1 MDALSSYK
9 ESVNNVAKTL
19 KIKKGNFLITGATG
33 LIGTSIIDVLL
44 AGNNYYNADYKIY
57 ALGRNKNRIE
67 DRFGNSVIPIVQN
80 ITDEIPN
87 NVKVDYIIHAASN
100 ADPKMYAMQPVETVL
115 TNVTGNINVLEYC
128 KKHNGTRV
136 LVTSSFEV
144 YGKIEGHDIYKEDD
158 CGILDFQLLRNGYPE
173 SKRCAEILLRSYV
186 EEYNVNAVIARLCS
200 IYGPTMKNDDSKAHA
215 QFIRNAL
222 NGENII
228 LKSEGL
234 QRRTYC
240 YVIDAV
246 SAIFQIL
253 FYGKVGE
260 VYNVSN
266 ENSVASIAE
275 VAEIIAKISGKRV
288 VFDIPSEIEMRGYSK
303 PQDCILD
310 NKKLQSLG
318 WNGKYKLEQGLRE
331 TIQYMTSTIEDKN
344 Y

>member
-1 MDALSSYK
+1 MDTLSSYI
-9 ESVNNVAKTL
+9 ESVNNVARML
-19 KIKKGNFLITGATG
+19 KIKKANFLITGATG
-33 LIGTSIIDVLL
+33 LIGSSIIDVLL

-57 ALGRNKNRIE
+57 ALGRNKNKIK
-67 DRFGNSVIPIVQN
+67 DRFGDSVIPIVQN
-80 ITDEIPN
+80 IMDEISKD
-87 NVKVDYIIHAASN
+87 VKVDYIIHAASN

-115 TNVTGNINVLEYC
+115 TNVIGNINILEYC
-128 KKHNGTRV
+128 KNHNNTKV
-136 LVTSSFEV
+136 LLTSSFEV
-144 YGKIEGHDIYKEDD
+144 YGKLEEHDIYKEND

-200 IYGPTMKNDDSKAHA
+200 IYGPTMKKDDSKAHA

-222 NGENII
+222 NGEDIV

-246 SAIFQIL
+246 RAIFQIL
-253 FYGKVGE
+253 FYGKKGE
-260 VYNVSN
+260 AYNVAN
-266 ENSVASIAE
+266 ENSAVSIVE
-275 VAEIIAKISGKRV
+275 VAETVAKIAGKRV
-288 VFDIPSEIEMRGYSK
+288 VFDIPSEIEQKGYSK

-310 NKKLQSLG
+310 SKKLQSLG

-331 TIQYMTSTIEDKN
+331 TIQYMTSTIKN
-344 Y
+344 KE